1 MALTKM
7 EVETRMFDGFSRVI
21 FFPSFDVNTLSLS
34 TTLAQILANGKDL
47 GQIVEGSE
55 SWDGDDIEINTLKN
69 TEGGAI
75 RSKKTPGT
83 CAWSCRIPHSKETAA
98 LVGGKTINETSLG
111 TDFTKADSGNVIGI
125 NPKDMMFDCPIGV
138 LNLDRNEL
146 ALFPNGS
153 AAFALTIEDDGL
165 MEYNVKASA
174 NDIDTDTLSTM
185 MFIPLKED
193 PLNPASSGS

>member
-1 MALTKM
+1 M

-21 FFPSFDVNTLSLS
+21 FFPSFDVNTLSSS

-55 SWDGDDIEINTLKN
+55 SWDGDDIEISTLKN

-98 LVGGKTINETSLG
+98 LVGGKTIKETSLG
-111 TDFTKADSGNVIGI
+111 TDFTKAESSDVIGI

-193 PLNPASSGS
+193 PLNPSSVGG